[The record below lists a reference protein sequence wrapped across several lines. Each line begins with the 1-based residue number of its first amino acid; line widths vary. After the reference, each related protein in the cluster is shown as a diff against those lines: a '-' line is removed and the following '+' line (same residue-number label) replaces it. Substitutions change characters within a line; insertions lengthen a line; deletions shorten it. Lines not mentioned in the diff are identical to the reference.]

1 MSTYRWRAFI
11 ESKYKQVRKEK
22 GYFDRKLIK
31 KIYRIWIRAKRLG
44 LTEDSLCMFTEKIV
58 LRINRGEYPKELNM
72 NIGKL
77 EQHLKKIAKDHS

>member
-1 MSTYRWRAFI
+1 MSHYRWRAFI
-11 ESKYKQVRKEK
+11 ESKFKQVRKEK

-44 LTEDSLCMFTEKIV
+44 LTEDSLYTFTQKIV
-58 LRINRGEYPKELNM
+58 FRINRGEYPKELNM

-77 EQHLKKIAKDHS
+77 EQHLKTIAKDHS

>member
-1 MSTYRWRAFI
+1 MRHYRWRAFI

-44 LTEDSLCMFTEKIV
+44 LTEDPLYIFTEKIV

-77 EQHLKKIAKDHS
+77 EQHLKKIAKDRS

>member
-1 MSTYRWRAFI
+1 MSNYRWRAFI
-11 ESKYKQVRKEK
+11 ESKYKQARKEK

-31 KIYRIWIRAKRLG
+31 KIYRIWIRSKRLG
-44 LTEDSLCMFTEKIV
+44 LTEDSLYMFTEKIV

-77 EQHLKKIAKDHS
+77 EQHLKKIAKDRS